1 MYVTLYLRKLKMPE
15 SESSSIANGFTC
27 NCKVGTLI
35 EKYEMGEMNR
45 ELADEWGGKQDNSPS
60 IRVLTE
66 RFNRRILRTEMTAT
80 GMDLIE
86 GRVKNFYR
94 LLTDEEVLDA
104 MALQA
109 RTTLE
114 EKGVEIDILTNR
126 FVSHQTMYRHLRD
139 CLEVEKE
146 TKTVAV
152 DSERNRLNQLQ
163 NRSEAVIKDSFS
175 RLQRADEI
183 SLDDFE
189 VLVNFRVS
197 CEDCG
202 TLYDAADLLDQEG
215 CTCQDSSSGIN

>member
-1 MYVTLYLRKLKMPE
+1 MPE

-66 RFNRRILRTEMTAT
+66 RFNRRILRTEMTAA

-109 RTTLE
+109 RTSLE
-114 EKGVEIDILTNR
+114 EEGVEIDILTNR

-139 CLEVEKE
+139 CLEVKKE

-152 DSERNRLNQLQ
+152 RTKLSQSATE
-163 NRSEAVIKDSFS
+163 SFRGCYRRFVLPS
-175 RLQRADEI
+175 AAGQR
-183 SLDDFE
+183 DFT
-189 VLVNFRVS
+189 R
-197 CEDCG
+197 
-202 TLYDAADLLDQEG
+202 
-215 CTCQDSSSGIN
+215 

>member
-1 MYVTLYLRKLKMPE
+1 LVTSVIGSDWVRYIHMYVTLYLRKLKMPE

-114 EKGVEIDILTNR
+114 
-126 FVSHQTMYRHLRD
+126 
-139 CLEVEKE
+139 
-146 TKTVAV
+146 
-152 DSERNRLNQLQ
+152 
-163 NRSEAVIKDSFS
+163 
-175 RLQRADEI
+175 
-183 SLDDFE
+183 
-189 VLVNFRVS
+189 
-197 CEDCG
+197 
-202 TLYDAADLLDQEG
+202 
-215 CTCQDSSSGIN
+215 